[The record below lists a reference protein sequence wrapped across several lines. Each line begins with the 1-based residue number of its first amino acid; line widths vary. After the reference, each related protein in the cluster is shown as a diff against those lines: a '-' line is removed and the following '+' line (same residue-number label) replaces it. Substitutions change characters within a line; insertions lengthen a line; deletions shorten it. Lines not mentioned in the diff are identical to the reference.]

1 MKIAEEKIS
10 RQDEDKSLVAIL
22 KYEKSSSRQE
32 DESLVAI
39 LKDEKSPSR
48 QKESAF
54 NQLYAKHQ
62 KAIGFYILRNINN
75 SEDAE
80 DLKMLTFEKVHQY
93 IKYYDDKFA
102 FSTWM
107 YKIAL
112 NCLIDFKRKA
122 NLMVISTENIN
133 FNADTYENFLSINQ
147 IKSDDFNPE
156 QKIIRDEKV
165 KLVQEAIES
174 LDNQFIKE
182 LMTERFINDLTFEQI
197 SEKIGIENNST
208 LRVNILRGKEI
219 LKSKLSKINPYK

>member
-22 KYEKSSSRQE
+22 KDEKSS
-32 DESLVAI
+32 
-39 LKDEKSPSR
+39 SR

-54 NQLYAKHQ
+54 NKLYAKHQ
-62 KAIGFYILRNINN
+62 KAMTFYILRMVHNL
-75 SEDAE
+75 EDAE
-80 DLKMLTFEKVHQY
+80 DLKIQTFEKVHAN
-93 IKYYDDKFA
+93 ISSYDEKFA

-112 NCLIDFKRKA
+112 NCLRDFFRDK
-122 NLMVISTENIN
+122 SN
-133 FNADTYENFLSINQ
+133 FKTLSIDNMTSSAGGEGDVFLIQ
-147 IKSDDFNPE
+147 IKCDAINPE
-156 QKIIRDEKV
+156 QEIIRDEKI
-165 KLVQEAIES
+165 KLVQEAIDS

-197 SEKIGIENNST
+197 AEKIGIENNST

-219 LKSKLSKINPYK
+219 LKSKLSKMNPYK

>member
-22 KYEKSSSRQE
+22 K
-32 DESLVAI
+32 
-39 LKDEKSPSR
+39 DEKSPSR

-54 NQLYAKHQ
+54 NKLYAKHQ
-62 KAIGFYILRNINN
+62 RQVMLYFLKNTKEE
-75 SEDAE
+75 EDAE
-80 DLKMLTFEKVHQY
+80 DLKMLTFEKVHAN
-93 IKYYDDKFA
+93 IAAYDDKFA

-122 NLMVISTENIN
+122 NFEVISIENMTSSAGEDGDVLD
-133 FNADTYENFLSINQ
+133 FQ